1 MSPSQRHR
9 GFTFVELIAAIA
21 LLAITIVPATQYFA
35 NSMKLRRDLE
45 RDRAMVLLATQL
57 VEAQMCTAYGSFTT
71 AYVVNTF
78 ASQGLPDVAYKIRRS
93 DSAYYDGIPDL
104 LMTIRVRVW
113 TDAALAGPCE

>member
-1 MSPSQRHR
+1 
-9 GFTFVELIAAIA
+9 
-21 LLAITIVPATQYFA
+21 
-35 NSMKLRRDLE
+35 
-45 RDRAMVLLATQL
+45 
-57 VEAQMCTAYGSFTT
+57 MCTAYGSFTT

-113 TDAALAGPCE
+113 TDDDGDLVHDANEAEVTLYTKMARSVEN